1 MPTILE
7 TARAL
12 AAGETSSRAL
22 TDAALDRARDPA
34 GEGARVF
41 IRLYA
46 ERALAEAD
54 ASDSLRKRGIV
65 PSPLAG
71 IPISIK
77 DLFDVRGETT
87 LAGSVVCRDDPPAE
101 ADAPIIARLR
111 GAGAIIVG
119 RTNMTEFAF
128 SGLGLNPHY
137 GTPRSPWDRATG
149 RIPGGSSS
157 GAGVS
162 VADGMA
168 LAAIG
173 TDTGGSVRIPSAVN
187 GVTGFKPTA
196 RRVPTA
202 GAYPLS
208 YTLDSIGPLANSVA
222 CCAIVDAV
230 MAGEPVAVPD
240 PLPIESLRLA
250 VPQTLV
256 LDGLDATVAAGF
268 DAALSRLSAAGA
280 CIKEITLSEL
290 GELPKINA
298 KGGFVTA
305 EAYAVHRK
313 RLERD
318 GDRYDPRVGARIRLG
333 AKADAADYID
343 LVRARADLRAR
354 VDRTTAGFDALVLPT
369 VPVVPPAIA
378 PLEADDDL
386 YLRTNLLMLRNPTA
400 FNVLDRC
407 ALSLPC
413 HAPGEAPGGLMVVGP
428 TMGDARLLAVG
439 LAIEAALAR

>member
-12 AAGETSSRAL
+12 AAGETTSRAL
-22 TDAALDRARDPA
+22 TEAALDRAQDPS

-41 IRLYA
+41 TRLYA

-54 ASDSLRKRGIV
+54 ASDALRSHGIV

-71 IPISIK
+71 VPISIK

-87 LAGSVVCRDDPPAE
+87 LAGSVVCKDDPPAE
-101 ADAPIIARLR
+101 ADAPIVARLR
-111 GAGAIIVG
+111 GAGAVIIG

-137 GTPRSPWDRATG
+137 GTPCSPWDRTTG

-162 VADGMA
+162 VAD
-168 LAAIG
+168 
-173 TDTGGSVRIPSAVN
+173 GSVRIPSAVN

-222 CCAIVDAV
+222 CCAIVDAI
-230 MAGEPVAVPD
+230 MAAEPVAVPE
-240 PLPIESLRLA
+240 PLPIETLRLA
-250 VPQTLV
+250 VPQTFV
-256 LDGLDATVAAGF
+256 LDGLDVTVAAGF

-280 CIKEITLSEL
+280 GIAEIALAEL
-290 GELPKINA
+290 GEIPKINA
-298 KGGFVTA
+298 KGGLVTA

-313 RLERD
+313 RLETD
-318 GDRYDPRVGARIRLG
+318 GDRYDPRVGARIEMG
-333 AKADAADYID
+333 ATADAADQID
-343 LVRARADLRAR
+343 LVRARASLRAR
-354 VDRTTAGFDALVLPT
+354 VDRVTAGYDALVLPT
-369 VPVVPPAIA
+369 VPVVPPEIA

-386 YLRTNLLMLRNPTA
+386 YHSANRLMLRNPA
-400 FNVLDRC
+400 LFNVLDRC

-413 HAPGEAPGGLMVVGP
+413 HAPGEAPVGLMVVGP
-428 TMGDARLLAVG
+428 TMGDARLLSVG
-439 LAIEAALAR
+439 LAIEAALAREPAAGR